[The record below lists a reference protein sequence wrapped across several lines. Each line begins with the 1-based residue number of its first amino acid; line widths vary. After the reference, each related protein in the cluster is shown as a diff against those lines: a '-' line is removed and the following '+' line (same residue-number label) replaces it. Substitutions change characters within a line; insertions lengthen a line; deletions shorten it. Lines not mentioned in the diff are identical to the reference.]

1 MMNNYAVLFD
11 LDGTLADTPSIII
24 KTFER
29 VLLCHGYSYN
39 TTLLKKTIGQPLVKA
54 FSEILSAARENE
66 VNQLCIEFRKQFSN
80 ELANLSHDVIFP
92 QARVLI
98 NQLKMQGIKVAI
110 VTSKV
115 SKSAHELLKL
125 AGIQELFDG
134 IYCHDMVIQGKP
146 FPDLVTHALKI
157 LNIERE
163 NSVVV
168 GDSIDDLLMAKNA
181 GVKGIGVTWG
191 ASSEAQMRINGFDSI
206 VNSWPELTN
215 TLRSCMQQSSNKGY
229 LWNLQLK

>member
-29 VLLCHGYSYN
+29 VLLCHGRGYN
-39 TTLLKKTIGQPLVKA
+39 TTLLKKTIGQPLIKA
-54 FSEILSAARENE
+54 FSEILPAASENE
-66 VNQLCIEFRKQFSN
+66 VNQLCAEYRKQFSN
-80 ELANLSHDVIFP
+80 ELANLTHDVLFP
-92 QARVLI
+92 QARPLI
-98 NQLKMQGIKVAI
+98 NRLKNQGIKVAI

-115 SKSAHELLKL
+115 SKSAHELLKI
-125 AGIQELFDG
+125 AGILELFDG
-134 IYCHDMVIQGKP
+134 IYCHDMVTQGKP

-157 LNIERE
+157 LDIELA

-191 ASSEAQMRINGFDSI
+191 VSTEAQMRINGFDKI
-206 VNSWPELTN
+206 VNNWSELAN
-215 TLRSCMQQSSNKGY
+215 TLQSCMR
-229 LWNLQLK
+229 